1 LVEWPGLPMTESCRG
16 ARVGMV
22 LAYPAATLSE
32 RRREGRNA
40 AAYARALRLAGG
52 CVVELRPERGVRLEE
67 VGALLFTGGGD
78 ISPRRYGQPPHP
90 AVCRVDEARDEFELG
105 LAREALARQIPV
117 LGICRGAQVLG
128 VATGGDLVQD
138 IAGQHPGA
146 LAHAMP
152 LGGGVARHRIRVEE
166 GSRLRG
172 IMGAARV
179 WVNSYHHQA
188 NATLGPGMQGV
199 AWCEDGVVEAIEG
212 TGPGFVLGVQWHP
225 ERMLRAPRQRRLFA
239 ALVSAASQVQSKP

>member
-1 LVEWPGLPMTESCRG
+1 M
-16 ARVGMV
+16 
-22 LAYPAATLSE
+22 
-32 RRREGRNA
+32 
-40 AAYARALRLAGG
+40 
-52 CVVELRPERGVRLEE
+52 
-67 VGALLFTGGGD
+67 
-78 ISPRRYGQPPHP
+78 
-90 AVCRVDEARDEFELG
+90 
-105 LAREALARQIPV
+105 
-117 LGICRGAQVLG
+117 LG

-138 IAGQHPGA
+138 IPSRHPGA

-152 LGGGVARHRIRVEE
+152 PGGGVARHRIRVEE

-172 IMGAARV
+172 IMGTARV
-179 WVNSYHHQA
+179 WVNSHHHQA
-188 NATLGPGMQGV
+188 NATLGPGMRGV